1 MQIIKI
7 SAGGDIS
14 LHEFSDDIGTLRA
27 LIGPECNTAEHVR
40 PMRLYTVLGGGAV
53 CTWNQGEAVAMLVDE
68 DGYYHDL
75 PVNLIASWLYE
86 TANHWY
92 PILGDVLII
101 GEYLN
106 SDGIAF
112 SGLCNTQIQIL
123 LPQLKILSD
132 LTKRRTS

>member
-7 SAGGDIS
+7 SASGDIS

-40 PMRLYTVLGGGAV
+40 PKRLYTVLGGGAE

-68 DGYYHDL
+68 EGYYHDL
-75 PVNLIASWLYE
+75 PVNFIASWLYE
-86 TANHWY
+86 TDKHGY

-101 GEYLN
+101 GEYLD

-112 SGLCNTQIQIL
+112 SGLCNTQIQLL
-123 LPQLKILSD
+123 LPQLMNLSD
-132 LTKRRTS
+132 QIKRRTL

>member
-7 SAGGDIS
+7 STGGDIS
-14 LHEFSDDIGTLRA
+14 LHEFSDDMDTLRA
-27 LIGPECNTAEHVR
+27 LIGPECTTAEHVR
-40 PMRLYTVLGGGAV
+40 PRRLYTVLGGGAE

-68 DGYYHDL
+68 EGYYHDL
-75 PVNLIASWLYE
+75 PVNYIASWLYE
-86 TANHWY
+86 TDKHGN

-101 GEYLN
+101 GEYLG
-106 SDGIAF
+106 SDGITF

-123 LPQLKILSD
+123 LPKLKNLSD

>member
-123 LPQLKILSD
+123 LPQLMNLSD
-132 LTKRRTS
+132 QIKRRTL

>member
-68 DGYYHDL
+68 EGYYHDL
-75 PVNLIASWLYE
+75 PVNFIASWLYE
-86 TANHWY
+86 TDKHGY

>member
-1 MQIIKI
+1 
-7 SAGGDIS
+7 
-14 LHEFSDDIGTLRA
+14 
-27 LIGPECNTAEHVR
+27 
-40 PMRLYTVLGGGAV
+40 
-53 CTWNQGEAVAMLVDE
+53 MLVDE
-68 DGYYHDL
+68 EGYYHDL
-75 PVNLIASWLYE
+75 PVNFIASWLYE
-86 TANHWY
+86 TDKHGY

-101 GEYLN
+101 GEYLD